1 MINENEILFIQP
13 DSNDLMW
20 PQEFDNELYR
30 ITIKYNNPNTSET
43 SDYMTDSRKTLLN
56 LKTELCE
63 IIGVSIDDL
72 IMRRGTRSG
81 LQLKNLAQTM
91 K

>member
-1 MINENEILFIQP
+1 
-13 DSNDLMW
+13 MW

-81 LQLKNLAQTM
+81 L
-91 K
+91 